1 MVSETSS
8 NTMYEM
14 VITEAFYEELFEKC
28 IAVEPPTTNAEQK
41 VQAWHEELRQGWK
54 TKTVVR
60 SKLRAICSES
70 FDTIRRTVRK
80 KVMLLE
86 KNQLDRDDEVNS
98 MAGGKRRRRDDED
111 ACSRFAYLLP
121 RANDPEPRLYSR
133 EGTHVDFKDRICQ
146 IAEEAKCRNADEPPA
161 LKPRGKRPLVYADNK
176 VIQFFVRSQQ
186 RTKRQM
192 VELAEKCGYVYC
204 EVEQSMFWY

>member
-86 KNQLDRDDEVNS
+86 KNQLDRDDE
-98 MAGGKRRRRDDED
+98 
-111 ACSRFAYLLP
+111 
-121 RANDPEPRLYSR
+121 LYSR